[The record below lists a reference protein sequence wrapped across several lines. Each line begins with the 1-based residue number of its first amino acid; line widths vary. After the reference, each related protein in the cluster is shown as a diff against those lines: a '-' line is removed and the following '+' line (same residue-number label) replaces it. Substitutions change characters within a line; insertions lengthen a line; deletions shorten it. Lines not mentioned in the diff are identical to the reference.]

1 MKWLSS
7 FRARLILTV
16 FPVVAGITI
25 ATLVLAEWRFM
36 GAYRGLFEEQ
46 FESQIDAVSAAKR
59 KRTEAL
65 SAVLEK
71 MARQPDVLAAMGK
84 KDAGQLNQVLRPQLE
99 SLARQRLQAELPAGV
114 LRAMGGGVQAE
125 PGGGGGEGEIIPGPG
140 LLKRN
145 DHEPREGRDNAPASR
160 EREDRSRPP
169 GTLGRLV
176 NRLLPS
182 QEPFVDF
189 ISAEGEFF
197 ARPKKNGAGPPGG
210 GRVALPLLTAP
221 PPGSAE
227 FRRKSGKLSWL
238 SGRELE
244 DVLKDQQ
251 VGYMR
256 VEHGEENKSE
266 QVREVFITPVR
277 EPEGGKFLGAI
288 LFGLPLQ
295 VFAEK
300 QLYEQ
305 SKRSEFGEIM
315 SGVWVENALV
325 SSTIPKEQREEIAS
339 HIARTMRRSGKNQ
352 REITMPVNGVRHQIF
367 YRVLNPDSPF
377 PQAAQVNFYSLAAM
391 DAEVAEL
398 RRDVGGLAV
407 LGLAIALL
415 LVLWL
420 SRSLSGPVRDL
431 VMATQ
436 EIEQGNFDVRVP
448 VRRQDEVGRLAAS
461 FNEMAAGLAL
471 QEKYRS
477 VLHAVA
483 DRTVA
488 EQLIAQSSGLGLGGE
503 TRHVTMLFCDI
514 RGFTSLTENMPPAD
528 VIELLNEH
536 MTALTEVAYE
546 HGGIVDKFVGD
557 LIMVLFGAPVS
568 TGQDATRAVQCALSM
583 LQVRRRLN
591 ATSRHSLEMGIGI
604 ATGPVVAGCMGSD
617 QRLSYTVLGHR
628 VNLASRLCSIA
639 QAGEIVMDAETYAE
653 ARDLIPA
660 EPMPPMQLKGISEPV
675 HPWRAVAA

>member
-16 FPVVAGITI
+16 FPTVAGITL

-36 GAYRGLFEEQ
+36 GAYRGLFGEQ
-46 FESQIDAVSAAKR
+46 FESQINAFSTAKK
-59 KRTEAL
+59 KRSEAL
-65 SAVLEK
+65 SAVLER
-71 MARQPDVLAAMGK
+71 MARQPEVLTAMGR
-84 KDAGQLNQVLRPQLE
+84 KDAGQLNQILRPQLE
-99 SLARQRLQAELPAGV
+99 SLATQRLQAELPGGII
-114 LRAMGGGVQAE
+114 RAMGGGGHTESAD
-125 PGGGGGEGEIIPGPG
+125 GSGPDFP
-140 LLKRN
+140 KR
-145 DHEPREGRDNAPASR
+145 DEHEPREN
-160 EREDRSRPP
+160 REDRARPP
-169 GTLGRLV
+169 SPLNRLV
-176 NRLLPS
+176 TRLLPS

-189 ISAEGEFF
+189 ITPEGEFL
-197 ARPKKNGAGPPGG
+197 AKLKKNGPGSGPPGG
-210 GRVALPLLTAP
+210 GRGLMPQLVIP
-221 PPGSAE
+221 PSGSAE
-227 FRRKSGKLSWL
+227 FRRKSGRLSWL
-238 SGRELE
+238 GGRKLE
-244 DVLKDQQ
+244 DVLKEQQ

-256 VEHGEENKSE
+256 VEYGEDHKSE

-277 EPEGGKFLGAI
+277 EPDGGKFLGAI

-315 SGVWVENALV
+315 GGVWVEDGLV
-325 SSTIPKEQREEIAS
+325 SATIPKEQREEVAA
-339 HIARTMRRSGKNQ
+339 HIAQAMQRSGKSQ

-367 YRVLNPDSPF
+367 YRVLNPGSPF

-391 DAEVAEL
+391 DHELAEL
-398 RRDVGGLAV
+398 RRDVGGLAL

-420 SRSLSGPVRDL
+420 SRGLSGPVRDL
-431 VMATQ
+431 VVATQ
-436 EIEQGNFDVRVP
+436 EIEQGNYDVRVP
-448 VRRQDEVGRLAAS
+448 VRRQDEMGRLAAS

-488 EQLIAQSSGLGLGGE
+488 EQLIAQSSALGVGGE

-528 VIELLNEH
+528 VIDLLNEH
-536 MTALTEVAYE
+536 MTALTEVAYQ

-557 LIMVLFGAPVS
+557 LIMVLFGAPIS
-568 TGQDATRAVQCALSM
+568 TGKDATQAVQCALRM
-583 LQVRRRLN
+583 LQVRRSLN
-591 ATSRHSLEMGIGI
+591 STSKHSLEMGIGI
-604 ATGPVVAGCMGSD
+604 ATGSVVAGCMGSD

-639 QAGEIVMDAETYAE
+639 QAGEIVMDAETHAE
-653 ARDLIPA
+653 ARELIQA
-660 EPMPPMQLKGISEPV
+660 QPMQPMQLKGISEPV
-675 HPWRAVAA
+675 HPWRVVATYG

>member
-16 FPVVAGITI
+16 FPTVAGITI

-36 GAYRGLFEEQ
+36 GAYRGLFEVQ
-46 FESQIDAVSAAKR
+46 FESQIEAFSTAKR
-59 KRTEAL
+59 KRSEAL

-71 MARQPDVLAAMGK
+71 MARQPDVLAAMARR
-84 KDAGQLNQVLRPQLE
+84 DASQLNQVLRPQLE
-99 SLARQRLQAELPAGV
+99 SLATQRLQVELPGGIF
-114 LRAMGGGVQAE
+114 RAMGGGGHAE
-125 PGGGGGEGEIIPGPG
+125 SGGGPGGDFP
-140 LLKRN
+140 RRD
-145 DHEPREGRDNAPASR
+145 DHEPREGRSTSLSS
-160 EREDRSRPP
+160 EREDRGRPP
-169 GTLGRLV
+169 SPLNRLV
-176 NRLLPS
+176 GRLLPS
-182 QEPFVDF
+182 QEPYVDF
-189 ISAEGEFF
+189 ITPEGELL
-197 ARPKKNGAGPPGG
+197 AKPKKNGPGPGPPGG
-210 GRVALPLLTAP
+210 GRGLVPQLVTP
-221 PPGSAE
+221 PSGSAE
-227 FRRKSGKLSWL
+227 FRRKSGRLSWL
-238 SGRELE
+238 GGRKLE
-244 DVLKDQQ
+244 DVLKEQQ

-256 VEHGEENKSE
+256 VEYGEEHKSE
-266 QVREVFITPVR
+266 QVREVFITPIR

-315 SGVWVENALV
+315 GGVWVEDGLV
-325 SSTIPKEQREEIAS
+325 SATIPKEQREEIAS
-339 HIARTMRRSGKNQ
+339 HIAQAMQLSGKSQ

-367 YRVLNPDSPF
+367 YRVLNPGSPF

-391 DAEVAEL
+391 DHELAEL
-398 RRDVGGLAV
+398 RRDVGGLAL

-431 VMATQ
+431 VVATQ
-436 EIEQGNFDVRVP
+436 EIEQGNYDVRVP
-448 VRRQDEVGRLAAS
+448 VRQQDEMGKLAAS
-461 FNEMAAGLAL
+461 FNEMASGLAL
-471 QEKYRS
+471 QDKYRS
-477 VLHAVA
+477 VLNAVA

-488 EQLIAQSSGLGLGGE
+488 EQLIAQSGGLGLGGE

-514 RGFTSLTENMPPAD
+514 RGFTSLTENMPPAE
-528 VIELLNEH
+528 VIDLLNEH

-557 LIMVLFGAPVS
+557 LIMVLFGAPLS
-568 TGQDATRAVQCALSM
+568 TGADATRAVQCALSM
-583 LQVRRRLN
+583 LQVRRKLN

-639 QAGEIVMDAETYAE
+639 QAGEIVMDAETHEE
-653 ARDLIPA
+653 ARELMRA
-660 EPMPPMQLKGISEPV
+660 EPMQPMQLKGISEPV
-675 HPWRAVAA
+675 HPWRAVAGQE